1 MIKSFGECFSE
12 FGFSNA
18 ARSGKEERGKRFP
31 WPSEAKVGATKRV
44 DNTGNCVV
52 LPDNLLAQLFFG
64 FIQMLPFVACDKIR
78 INSQSSAKRFDNVS
92 FVVNPGERIGLV
104 GRNGHGKTT
113 LFRMILGEEEPDA
126 GVISVPNYYTI
137 GHLSQHIRFTEDTVL
152 KEGCLSLPV

>member
-18 ARSGKEERGKRFP
+18 AWSGKEERGKRFP

-92 FVVNPGERIGLV
+92 FCNFWPRARSGFF
-104 GRNGHGKTT
+104 K
-113 LFRMILGEEEPDA
+113 LFLQ
-126 GVISVPNYYTI
+126 Y
-137 GHLSQHIRFTEDTVL
+137 LQFFL
-152 KEGCLSLPV
+152 KPVAFIF